1 VPDIGGRRAAS
12 KSGAQSRAR
21 ENSMLA
27 LFVVLLIMWM
37 LGFFAFHVAGT
48 LIHILLVLALIS
60 LVLHLFRG
68 STA

>member
-1 VPDIGGRRAAS
+1 
-12 KSGAQSRAR
+12 
-21 ENSMLA
+21 MLA